1 MKLTDPVFHDADLA
15 REFMRLMAD
24 DPEALTR
31 YTHEELIKLGGTE
44 SVEVVNWLAMRGAL
58 PLDARSVVNAYY
70 AHRIMGY
77 GLAAYEAA
85 GVA

>member
-1 MKLTDPVFHDADLA
+1 
-15 REFMRLMAD
+15 MAE

-58 PLDARSVVNAYY
+58 PASARQIVGAYY

-77 GLAAYEAA
+77 GLAAYDVSGAA
-85 GVA
+85 